1 MPQIFIKDLYYR
13 RTRAVMT
20 TVGIVVLITLILLLG
35 GIMNGMKIQVQQY
48 ILSTGANLWISAE
61 GSGGAFTGF
70 SLLVPEYLVFIDHT
84 PGIKRDSVSP
94 LIFAQS
100 RPVINGKA
108 TKAIVVGYQLEKLGG
123 PRRTLPNEGRMFLP
137 SQYADYR
144 PEDLPPAEVVID
156 EKMRAPNGKKIPIGG
171 KIYIGGKELR
181 VVGRTQSLMF
191 VLDTPLLFMDWR
203 TAQDVLLKNSLHVNM
218 MIASTETN
226 QPAEPLVDLLDQNG
240 MIEAKTLAQTLDSI
254 TETYVD
260 EPMKAV
266 QFLRVML
273 WLSAGLIVTMITYV
287 TTLEKTR
294 EIGTLKAIGASNSYV
309 VMLILKQVILISFFG
324 VFLGVSLAF
333 LAAAVAPIF
342 VKVNLLEAI
351 IVAAISFVVCCSG
364 GYLAAR
370 KALEVDPMIA
380 FRGEL

>member
-84 PGIKRDSVSP
+84 SGIKRNSVSP

-123 PRRTLPNEGRMFLP
+123 PRRTLPNEGRMFSP

-156 EKMRAPNGKKIPIGG
+156 EKMRAPNGEKIPIGG
-171 KIYIGGKELR
+171 KIYIGGKELK

-203 TAQDVLLKNSLHVNM
+203 TAQDVLLRNSLHVNM
-218 MIASTETN
+218 MIAATETN

-309 VMLILKQVILISFFG
+309 VMLILKQVILISLFG
-324 VFLGVSLAF
+324 VVLGVSLAF

>member
-1 MPQIFIKDLYYR
+1 
-13 RTRAVMT
+13 
-20 TVGIVVLITLILLLG
+20 
-35 GIMNGMKIQVQQY
+35 
-48 ILSTGANLWISAE
+48 
-61 GSGGAFTGF
+61 
-70 SLLVPEYLVFIDHT
+70 
-84 PGIKRDSVSP
+84 
-94 LIFAQS
+94 
-100 RPVINGKA
+100 
-108 TKAIVVGYQLEKLGG
+108 
-123 PRRTLPNEGRMFLP
+123 
-137 SQYADYR
+137 
-144 PEDLPPAEVVID
+144 
-156 EKMRAPNGKKIPIGG
+156 MRAPNGEKIPIGG
-171 KIYIGGKELR
+171 KIYIGGKELK

-191 VLDTPLLFMDWR
+191 VLDTPLRFMDWR

-218 MIASTETN
+218 MIAATETN

-309 VMLILKQVILISFFG
+309 VMLILKQVILISLFG
-324 VFLGVSLAF
+324 VVLGVSLAF

-351 IVAAISFVVCCSG
+351 IVAAISFIVCCSG

>member
-84 PGIKRDSVSP
+84 SGIKRNSVSP

-100 RPVINGKA
+100 RPVIDGKA

-123 PRRTLPNEGRMFLP
+123 PRQTLPNEGRMFSP

-156 EKMRAPNGKKIPIGG
+156 EKMRAPNGEKIPIGG
-171 KIYIGGKELR
+171 KIYIGGKELK

-203 TAQDVLLKNSLHVNM
+203 TAQDVLLRNSLHVNM
-218 MIASTETN
+218 MIAATETN

-309 VMLILKQVILISFFG
+309 VMLILKQVILISLFG
-324 VFLGVSLAF
+324 VVLGVSLAF

>member
-84 PGIKRDSVSP
+84 SGIKRNSVSP

-123 PRRTLPNEGRMFLP
+123 PRRALPNEGRMFSP

-171 KIYIGGKELR
+171 KIYIGGKELK

-203 TAQDVLLKNSLHVNM
+203 TAQDVLLRNSLHVNM
-218 MIASTETN
+218 MIAATETN

-309 VMLILKQVILISFFG
+309 VMLILKQVILISLFG
-324 VFLGVSLAF
+324 VVLGVSLAF

>member
-1 MPQIFIKDLYYR
+1 
-13 RTRAVMT
+13 
-20 TVGIVVLITLILLLG
+20 
-35 GIMNGMKIQVQQY
+35 
-48 ILSTGANLWISAE
+48 
-61 GSGGAFTGF
+61 
-70 SLLVPEYLVFIDHT
+70 
-84 PGIKRDSVSP
+84 
-94 LIFAQS
+94 
-100 RPVINGKA
+100 
-108 TKAIVVGYQLEKLGG
+108 
-123 PRRTLPNEGRMFLP
+123 
-137 SQYADYR
+137 
-144 PEDLPPAEVVID
+144 
-156 EKMRAPNGKKIPIGG
+156 
-171 KIYIGGKELR
+171 
-181 VVGRTQSLMF
+181 
-191 VLDTPLLFMDWR
+191 
-203 TAQDVLLKNSLHVNM
+203 M
-218 MIASTETN
+218 MIAATETN
-226 QPAEPLVDLLDQNG
+226 QPAEPLVDSLDQNG

-309 VMLILKQVILISFFG
+309 VMLILKQVILISLFG

-370 KALEVDPMIA
+370 KALDVDPMIA

>member
-1 MPQIFIKDLYYR
+1 M
-13 RTRAVMT
+13 
-20 TVGIVVLITLILLLG
+20 
-35 GIMNGMKIQVQQY
+35 
-48 ILSTGANLWISAE
+48 
-61 GSGGAFTGF
+61 F
-70 SLLVPEYLVFIDHT
+70 S
-84 PGIKRDSVSP
+84 
-94 LIFAQS
+94 
-100 RPVINGKA
+100 
-108 TKAIVVGYQLEKLGG
+108 
-123 PRRTLPNEGRMFLP
+123 P

-171 KIYIGGKELR
+171 KIYIGGKELK

-203 TAQDVLLKNSLHVNM
+203 TAQDVLLRNSLHVNM
-218 MIASTETN
+218 MIAATETN

-309 VMLILKQVILISFFG
+309 VMLILKQVILISLFG
-324 VFLGVSLAF
+324 VVLGVSLAF

>member
-84 PGIKRDSVSP
+84 SGIKRNSVSP

-100 RPVINGKA
+100 RPVIDGKA

-123 PRRTLPNEGRMFLP
+123 PRRVLPNEGRMFSP

-171 KIYIGGKELR
+171 KIYIGGKELK

-218 MIASTETN
+218 MIAATETN

-266 QFLRVML
+266 QFLRMML

-309 VMLILKQVILISFFG
+309 VMLILKQVILISLFG
-324 VFLGVSLAF
+324 VVLGVSLAF